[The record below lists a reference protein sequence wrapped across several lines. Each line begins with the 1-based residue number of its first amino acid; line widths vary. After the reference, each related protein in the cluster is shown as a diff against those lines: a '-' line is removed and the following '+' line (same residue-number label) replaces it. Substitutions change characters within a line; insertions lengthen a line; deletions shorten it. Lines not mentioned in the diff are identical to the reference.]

1 VRQFGPTGQLIGA
14 GTFGAFG
21 FATFIALKIR
31 REKAAF
37 DDVNLE
43 ISRMEEPTQIDPQLV
58 QNISDK
64 FGINL
69 SEKFSTQLRSIYDSY
84 ISNILP
90 MDKPL
95 IGNEAD
101 LIKRFKCSLSI
112 SDEEA
117 AIVHIEIGRRINRL
131 RSEAGCRI
139 DSARITKF
147 LHRFIY
153 VSAQVFGD
161 TAFLLNW
168 KRHLGIS
175 DAQLLVAKRNCAT
188 QLFKDKLSAYGEA
201 GPHPYEEVFKEL
213 CVEVLF

>member
-1 VRQFGPTGQLIGA
+1 
-14 GTFGAFG
+14 
-21 FATFIALKIR
+21 
-31 REKAAF
+31 
-37 DDVNLE
+37 
-43 ISRMEEPTQIDPQLV
+43 
-58 QNISDK
+58 
-64 FGINL
+64 
-69 SEKFSTQLRSIYDSY
+69 
-84 ISNILP
+84 

-95 IGNEAD
+95 IGNEFN

-117 AIVHIEIGRRINRL
+117 AAVHIDIGRRINRL
-131 RSEAGCRI
+131 RSEAGCRT

-153 VSAQVFGD
+153 VSTMVFGD
-161 TAFLLNW
+161 TAYLLNW

-201 GPHPYEEVFKEL
+201 GPHPYEEDFKEL
-213 CVEVLF
+213 WSYAKKNKAAKETAEKMINDAIKAAVVTKLTEAITENDFHIQNNTSTQSSLKTSSYGCGPASP